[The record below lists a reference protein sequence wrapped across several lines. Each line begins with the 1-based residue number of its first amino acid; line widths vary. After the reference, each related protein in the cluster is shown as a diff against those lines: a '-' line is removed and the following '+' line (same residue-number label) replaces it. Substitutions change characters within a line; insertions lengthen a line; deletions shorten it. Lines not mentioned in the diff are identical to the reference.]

1 MITQAIAADI
11 MERVFKEC
19 QQLRQAG
26 QAEYARANQN
36 ALANFE
42 RVAAHLGIKR
52 EQVLFTYLFKHI
64 DGITAY
70 INGHK
75 SQREGVE
82 GRINDCI
89 VYLCLLRAMVEDTK
103 PDPMRNASQDGELT
117 LNEQHTRA
125 AIAAGR

>member
-1 MITQAIAADI
+1 MITQTIAADI
-11 MERVFKEC
+11 MDRVFKEC
-19 QQLRQAG
+19 QTLRQAG

-42 RVAAHLGIKR
+42 RVAQHLGITR
-52 EQVLFTYLFKHI
+52 EQVLFTYFFKHV

-89 VYLCLLRAMVEDTK
+89 VYLCLLRAMVEDGK
-103 PDPMRNASQDGELT
+103 MQADPARNAYRPAMDAS
-117 LNEQHTRA
+117 EQRA
-125 AIAAGR
+125 LAK